1 MTNSEIKDLCN
12 KLAECI
18 INADVNGHEQF
29 YAINK
34 VEQMIKK
41 LERKK

>member
-1 MTNSEIKDLCN
+1 MTNNEIKDLCN

-18 INADVNGHEQF
+18 INANVNGHEQF
-29 YAINK
+29 YVITK

-41 LERKK
+41 LENKK